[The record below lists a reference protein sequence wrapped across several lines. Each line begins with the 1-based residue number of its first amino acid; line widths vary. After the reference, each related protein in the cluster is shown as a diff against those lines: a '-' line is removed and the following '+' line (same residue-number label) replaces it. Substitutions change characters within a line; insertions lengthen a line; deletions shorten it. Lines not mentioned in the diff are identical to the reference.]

1 MNRNSIKILGLC
13 GSPRSANTRLLLE
26 AALKSAEGQ
35 ENVETELLTL
45 QGKEI
50 NFCTGC
56 FRCYKDPN
64 NAHGCEVFRDSM
76 DELLPK
82 LISCQ
87 ALIVASPVYFG
98 GVTGQLKTFMDR
110 TEPLLRYAN
119 GPLRLGLR
127 NKVGGAIAVGGNR
140 NGGQETTLLAIHHYF
155 FIHDMIPVGVG
166 PDLQPGCYIGPA
178 GFSGQD
184 PVNGSLL
191 RDAVKQDE
199 LAWRAAQILGTRVAE
214 LALRLLDHR

>member
-13 GSPRSANTRLLLE
+13 GSPRNANTRLLLE
-26 AALKSAEGQ
+26 VALKSAEGQ

-45 QGKEI
+45 QGREI

-64 NAHGCEVFRDSM
+64 NTHGCEVFRDSM

-98 GVTGQLKTFMDR
+98 GVTGQLKTFKDR

-199 LAWRAAQILGTRVAE
+199 LAWRAARILGTRVAE